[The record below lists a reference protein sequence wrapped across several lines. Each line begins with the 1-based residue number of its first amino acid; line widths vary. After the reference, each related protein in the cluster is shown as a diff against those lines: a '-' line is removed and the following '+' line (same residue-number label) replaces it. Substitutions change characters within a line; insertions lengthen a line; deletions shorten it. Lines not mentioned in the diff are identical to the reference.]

1 MLMLLWMLWV
11 LLIMLLRL
19 LWMLLIMLLLMVL
32 MLLQLVRVVV
42 VVEDL
47 VLGHELH
54 ADQVRVL
61 LPGCGVLLW
70 VLLRVL
76 RGVGRVV
83 PLLSVLRVLVSQG
96 PAAGRAGGV
105 EEGLLGDVLVPA
117 RQPAPATHHHPAAT
131 RHVGE
136 V

>member
-1 MLMLLWMLWV
+1 MLWV
-11 LLIMLLRL
+11 LWMLLI
-19 LWMLLIMLLLMVL
+19 LLIMLLLVVL

-54 ADQVRVL
+54 ADQVWEL
-61 LPGCGVLLW
+61 LPGCRVLLR

-83 PLLSVLRVLVSQG
+83 ALLLPVLRVLVCQG
-96 PAAGRAGGV
+96 PGARAGGV

-117 RQPAPATHHHPAAT
+117 RQPAPPAHHHPAAT
-131 RHVGE
+131 RHVGQ

>member
-1 MLMLLWMLWV
+1 MLWV
-11 LLIMLLRL
+11 

-54 ADQVRVL
+54 ADQVWVLLPGCRVL

-83 PLLSVLRVLVSQG
+83 PLLLLRVLVSEG
-96 PAAGRAGGV
+96 PGARAGGV
-105 EEGLLGDVLVPA
+105 EEGLLGHVLVPA
-117 RQPAPATHHHPAAT
+117 RQPASPAHHHPAGT
-131 RHVGE
+131 RHV
-136 V
+136 

>member
-1 MLMLLWMLWV
+1 
-11 LLIMLLRL
+11 
-19 LWMLLIMLLLMVL
+19 MLLIMLLLMVL

-54 ADQVRVL
+54 ADQVWVL
-61 LPGCGVLLW
+61 LPGCRVLLW
-70 VLLRVL
+70 VLVRVL

-83 PLLSVLRVLVSQG
+83 ALLLPVLRVLVCQG
-96 PAAGRAGGV
+96 PGARAGGV

-117 RQPAPATHHHPAAT
+117 RQPAPATHNHPAGT

>member
-1 MLMLLWMLWV
+1 MLWV
-11 LLIMLLRL
+11 LWMLLI
-19 LWMLLIMLLLMVL
+19 LLIMLLLVVL

-54 ADQVRVL
+54 ADQVWVL

-70 VLLRVL
+70 VLLWVLLRVLLWVL

-83 PLLSVLRVLVSQG
+83 ALLLPVLRVLVCQG
-96 PAAGRAGGV
+96 PGARAGGV

-117 RQPAPATHHHPAAT
+117 RQPAPPAHHHPAAT
-131 RHVGE
+131 RHVGQ

>member
-1 MLMLLWMLWV
+1 MLWMLW
-11 LLIMLLRL
+11 
-19 LWMLLIMLLLMVL
+19 LLLMVL

-61 LPGCGVLLW
+61 LPGCGVLLPVLLPVLLW

-83 PLLSVLRVLVSQG
+83 ALLLLLRVLVCQG
-96 PAAGRAGGV
+96 PGAAAGGV

-117 RQPAPATHHHPAAT
+117 RQPAPPAHHHPAAT
-131 RHVGE
+131 RHVGQ

>member
-1 MLMLLWMLWV
+1 MLMV
-11 LLIMLLRL
+11 
-19 LWMLLIMLLLMVL
+19 LWMLLIMLLRMVL
-32 MLLQLVRVVV
+32 WLLLLVRVVV

-54 ADQVRVL
+54 ADQVGVL

-76 RGVGRVV
+76 RGVRRVV
-83 PLLSVLRVLVSQG
+83 PLLLPVLRVLLREG
-96 PAAGRAGGV
+96 PGARAGGV
-105 EEGLLGDVLVPA
+105 EEGLLGDVLVAA
-117 RQPAPATHHHPAAT
+117 RQPPPPAHHHPAGS
-131 RHVGE
+131 RHVSE

>member
-1 MLMLLWMLWV
+1 MLMV
-11 LLIMLLRL
+11 
-19 LWMLLIMLLLMVL
+19 LWMLLIMLLRMVL
-32 MLLQLVRVVV
+32 WLLLLQLVRVVV

-61 LPGCGVLLW
+61 LPGCGVLLR

-76 RGVGRVV
+76 RGVRRVV
-83 PLLSVLRVLVSQG
+83 PLLLPVLRLLLREG
-96 PAAGRAGGV
+96 PGARAGGV
-105 EEGLLGDVLVPA
+105 EEGLLGDVLVAA
-117 RQPAPATHHHPAAT
+117 RQPPPPAHHHPAAT

>member
-1 MLMLLWMLWV
+1 MLMV
-11 LLIMLLRL
+11 
-19 LWMLLIMLLLMVL
+19 LWMLLIMLLRMVL
-32 MLLQLVRVVV
+32 WLLLLVRVVV

-61 LPGCGVLLW
+61 LPGYRVLLPGCR

-76 RGVGRVV
+76 RGVRGVV
-83 PLLSVLRVLVSQG
+83 PLLLPVLRVLLREG
-96 PAAGRAGGV
+96 PGARAGGV
-105 EEGLLGDVLVPA
+105 EEGLLGDVLVAA
-117 RQPAPATHHHPAAT
+117 RQPPPPAHHHPAAT